1 MSSDDTQESGLRN
14 DLLTA
19 IDSKSEV
26 SLTYEREGSAA
37 GTRTVAPHA
46 LFRSGD
52 GRLFLHAFQ
61 REGVSSRGDLPDW
74 RRFALESIASVDIL
88 SSTFAVND
96 GYDPASKVY
105 SAGLVASV
113 S

>member
-1 MSSDDTQESGLRN
+1 LNSDDAKEN
-14 DLLTA
+14 DLRKDLLAA
-19 IDSKSEV
+19 IGSKSEV
-26 SLTYEREGSAA
+26 ALAYEREGSAIGA
-37 GTRTVAPHA
+37 RTVAPHA

-74 RRFALESIASVDIL
+74 RRFALESIAKVDIL
-88 SSTFAVND
+88 SSTFSVND
-96 GYDPASKVY
+96 DYDPASKAY

-113 S
+113 R